1 MFAIASEIALLGRGG
16 LDINN
21 PEKKYQLKSL
31 DGDFTGLHLLC
42 YMYVGFRILDE
53 TLDVGADLSSE
64 YQAALRLFSNQID
77 DC

>member
-1 MFAIASEIALLGRGG
+1 
-16 LDINN
+16 
-21 PEKKYQLKSL
+21 
-31 DGDFTGLHLLC
+31 
-42 YMYVGFRILDE
+42 VGFRILDE